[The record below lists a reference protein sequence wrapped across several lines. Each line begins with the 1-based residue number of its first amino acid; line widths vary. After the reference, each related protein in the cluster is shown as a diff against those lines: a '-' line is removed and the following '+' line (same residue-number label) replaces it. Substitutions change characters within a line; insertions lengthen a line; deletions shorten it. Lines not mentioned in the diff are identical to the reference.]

1 MKKGLKTILITLLAL
16 AALTSCSKKA
26 ETATTAAA
34 ADKAASTGVSI
45 VFLNSKGEVQI
56 GLEEM
61 AKAYE
66 AETGNHVEV
75 IRTGAG
81 EVPYT
86 KITTMYNSGNA
97 PALAMLDTTDVVA
110 LASEYALDL
119 SNEKWVADTQA
130 MITKVDGK
138 VYSFPFCIEGRGLI
152 YNKAAIEKV
161 LGTTFDPSTIKT
173 TEDFSEL
180 LASLR
185 AKGMEY
191 PVFVAME
198 DWSLGAHQLGFVY
211 DAYDGTTA
219 GSAKTIDEFKAGK
232 DPLTDDRFNQFVD
245 TFDLLKEYNY
255 AHQDPLGADYEEGAL
270 LLAEGEVAFWSNGCW
285 AWPNLVEGGATT
297 DQEFGFLPFFLG
309 NDTSDFAN
317 TSIQASASK
326 QVMIDRVQN
335 SAEQQAVAKDFLN
348 WIVYSTTGQKMIVED
363 CAIIPAAT
371 NNPNQPADP
380 LGKDIVARI
389 ADGTV
394 YTSCFIAPS
403 DHWSVMGAAM
413 QKYLAGQSDKNELA
427 ASLSDYWK
435 KQN

>member
-1 MKKGLKTILITLLAL
+1 
-16 AALTSCSKKA
+16 
-26 ETATTAAA
+26 
-34 ADKAASTGVSI
+34 
-45 VFLNSKGEVQI
+45 
-56 GLEEM
+56 M

-119 SNEKWVADTQA
+119 SDEKWVADTQS
-130 MITKVDGK
+130 MLTRIDGK

-173 TEDFSEL
+173 TDDFAAL
-180 LASLR
+180 LADLR
-185 AKGMEY
+185 ANGMEY

-198 DWSLGAHQLGFVY
+198 DWSLGAHQLGFIY
-211 DAYDGTTA
+211 DAYDGTTE
-219 GSAKTIDEFKAGK
+219 GSAEIINEYKAGK
-232 DPLTDDRFNQFVD
+232 NPLTDERFNQFVD

-309 NDTSDFAN
+309 NDPADFAN

-326 QVMIDRVQN
+326 QVMIDKVQ
-335 SAEQQAVAKDFLN
+335 ATPEQQAVAKDFLN

-413 QKYLAGQSDKNELA
+413 QKYLASQSDRNELA
-427 ASLSDYWK
+427 ESLSTYWK

>member
-1 MKKGLKTILITLLAL
+1 MKKGIRYIFLF
-16 AALTSCSKKA
+16 ALTALLLTACSKQAEA
-26 ETATTAAA
+26 ETTTES
-34 ADKAASTGVSI
+34 KAASTGVSI
-45 VFLNSKGEVQI
+45 VFLNSKGEVQL

-119 SNEKWVADTQA
+119 SDEKWVADTQS
-130 MITKVDGK
+130 MLTRIDGK

-173 TEDFSEL
+173 TDDFAAL
-180 LASLR
+180 LADLR
-185 AKGMEY
+185 ANGMEY

-198 DWSLGAHQLGFVY
+198 DWSLGAHQLGFIY
-211 DAYDGTTA
+211 DAYDGTTE
-219 GSAKTIDEFKAGK
+219 GSAEIINEYKAGK
-232 DPLTDDRFNQFVD
+232 NPLTDERFNQFVD

-309 NDTSDFAN
+309 NDPADFAN
-317 TSIQASASK
+317 SSIQASASK
-326 QVMIDRVQN
+326 QVMIDKVQ
-335 SAEQQAVAKDFLN
+335 ATPEQQAVAKDFLN

-380 LGKDIVARI
+380 LGQDIVARI

-413 QKYLAGQSDKNELA
+413 QKYLASQSDRNELA
-427 ASLSDYWK
+427 ESLSTYWK